1 MTKCLMSTITVI
13 TMHVLQCSTTMQV
26 AMHTAIIAITKLYI
40 AIGIINSHNIIAIFK
55 GDLGL
60 LKRVA
65 NHSGSLK

>member
-1 MTKCLMSTITVI
+1 
-13 TMHVLQCSTTMQV
+13 
-26 AMHTAIIAITKLYI
+26 MHTAIIAITKLYI

-60 LKRVA
+60 PKRVA

>member
-40 AIGIINSHNIIAIFK
+40 AIGILTVIHIQW
-55 GDLGL
+55 DLEL
-60 LKRVA
+60 PKRVA
-65 NHSGSLK
+65 NHSSESLK